1 MNGTAAVLFTIV
13 TGVCCS
19 QIAGTAKVPAGF
31 PLDIAI
37 SPEWCGDG
45 RYIEAKATG
54 NHTASINGGR
64 KVSIPDS
71 VSQVRHLLRT
81 RANSI
86 VFVSGAAYPTV
97 ISLNSR
103 RLHGNTFASI
113 LMPIPRKNVRRLH

>member
-81 RANSI
+81 RANRI
-86 VFVSGAAYPTV
+86 VFVSGGRG
-97 ISLNSR
+97 ISYGDFIELVDTCMET
-103 RLHGNTFASI
+103 L
-113 LMPIPRKNVRRLH
+113 LPRS